1 LSTSRITE
9 LLYSKCHYLLSVID
23 GSLTFDIII
32 VSLTI
37 LDLAEEPHVL
47 IIPKWETDIKG
58 LYWVIKKARS

>member
-1 LSTSRITE
+1 
-9 LLYSKCHYLLSVID
+9 
-23 GSLTFDIII
+23 LTFII

-37 LDLAEEPHVL
+37 LDLLEESHVL